1 MRFILAASLLLSPM
15 LYAASAAASQPRTD
29 ASAANQL
36 LRISSGVT
44 VPAVLDST
52 DVHIASDANA
62 RLSPVDSKVV
72 VNLWV
77 DAQGKP
83 QGVRVVKSLYPDLD
97 AHVVAAVRQFHF
109 HPAKLDNQPVAQNM
123 DLVVSVKR

>member
-1 MRFILAASLLLSPM
+1 MRPTLVASLLLSPM
-15 LYAASAAASQPRTD
+15 LVTASAVASQPKTD
-29 ASAANQL
+29 APNQV
-36 LRISSGVT
+36 LRVSSGVT
-44 VPAVLDST
+44 VPAVLEST

-77 DAQGKP
+77 DAQGNPK
-83 QGVRVVKSLYPDLD
+83 GVRVVKSLYPDLD

>member
-1 MRFILAASLLLSPM
+1 MRSILADSLLLSPM
-15 LYAASAAASQPRTD
+15 LYTASAVASQPKT
-29 ASAANQL
+29 AAPATTQA
-36 LRISSGVT
+36 LRVSSGVT
-44 VPAVLDST
+44 VPAVLDT
-52 DVHIASDANA
+52 TNIHIASDANE

-77 DAQGKP
+77 DAQGHP

-97 AHVVAAVRQFHF
+97 AHVVAVVRQFHF

-123 DLVVSVKR
+123 NLVVSVQR

>member
-1 MRFILAASLLLSPM
+1 MRSILAASLLLSPM
-15 LYAASAAASQPRTD
+15 LYTASAVASQPKND
-29 ASAANQL
+29 APNQV
-36 LRISSGVT
+36 LRVSSGVT
-44 VPAVLDST
+44 IPAVLDST
-52 DVHIASDANA
+52 DVHIASDANE

-77 DAQGKP
+77 DAQGNPK
-83 QGVRVVKSLYPDLD
+83 GVRVVKSLYPDLD

-123 DLVVSVKR
+123 DLVVSIKR